1 MGIDEILM
9 IVAFIILTLI
19 FFSGRLSIIGLD
31 KHNVM
36 NKVSSLKKLYDY
48 SSKPALHQ
56 SGTRVGLGANSI
68 LVVNPEPSKEYSTQ
82 VFGYGVTLDLVV
94 ISQYKYRVSLIGY
107 RNGAKD
113 IHSSVIEIP
122 PSSYY
127 YVETDYMN
135 NVAIT
140 GTNWG
145 VTRNAD
151 FQVDFVYR
159 YYGDKILVFVRAQPI
174 KVH

>member
-1 MGIDEILM
+1 MGIDEILI
-9 IVAFIILTLI
+9 IVAFLILTLL

-31 KHNVM
+31 KHNVEK
-36 NKVSSLKKLYDY
+36 KVGTLKTLYDY
-48 SSKPALHQ
+48 SSKPALKQ
-56 SGTRVGLGANSI
+56 SGTRVGISPNSI
-68 LVVNPEPSKEYSTQ
+68 FITDPEPFKEYKTQ
-82 VFGYGVTLDLVV
+82 VLGYGVILDLSV
-94 ISQYKYRVSLIGY
+94 INQYKYRVSLIGY

-113 IHSSVIEIP
+113 IHSAVIEIP

-135 NVAIT
+135 DVAIT